1 VLLVVLGGF
10 AVRFQRP
17 LRYYLLIWLRRGRRS
32 TRTVYRTVYRSLV
45 KAPVS
50 TPVE

>member
-1 VLLVVLGGF
+1 VLGGF
-10 AVRFQRP
+10 AIRFQRP
-17 LRYYLLIWLRRGRRS
+17 LRYYLLIWLRRARRS
-32 TRTVYRTVYRSLV
+32 TRSVYRNVYRTVT